1 MPKTQLPLLD
11 AVLNQHAEQLGADF
25 AAYRN
30 HAYRTANLCF
40 AMLDPGSIDAARID
54 VISIAAAFH
63 DLGIWTDQTF
73 DYLGPSR
80 QLAHDWL
87 ASNACGGKTSEID
100 RMILNHHKLTA
111 YRGPHGELVEAFRR
125 ADWIDVTRG
134 VVKFGVSRVFLK
146 DVLSTFPD
154 AGFHRRL
161 MHLACGRLAH
171 HPLNPLPMVRW

>member
-111 YRGPHGELVEAFRR
+111 YRGPYGELVEAFRR

-146 DVLSTFPD
+146 DALSTFPD

-161 MHLACGRLAH
+161 MQLACGRLAH